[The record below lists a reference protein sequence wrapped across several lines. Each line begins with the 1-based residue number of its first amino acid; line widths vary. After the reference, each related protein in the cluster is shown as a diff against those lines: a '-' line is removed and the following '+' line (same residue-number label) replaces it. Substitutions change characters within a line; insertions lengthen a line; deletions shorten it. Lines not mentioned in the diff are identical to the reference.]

1 LKSLSQSSRNMDMIR
16 LLVIDDQIMFREGLV
31 TLLSMEPDIEVVGEG
46 SNGNEAIALAENLQP
61 DVILMDVRMPICDG
75 VKATKEI
82 NQRFP
87 WIRIMVLTTF
97 NEDEFIS
104 QSLQN
109 GALGY
114 ILKSTPSKQL
124 AATIRSLAQGFGQ
137 LDPAIALKVFSQI
150 DRRKHTPSSKTLQL
164 LDRLNQSEIQ
174 ILKRIGKGN
183 TNREIANEL
192 HLTEGTVK
200 NYVTNVLSYLNLRD
214 RTQAALWVIEN
225 LHD

>member
-1 LKSLSQSSRNMDMIR
+1 MNMIR
-16 LLVIDDQIMFREGLV
+16 LLVVDDQIMFREGLV
-31 TLLSMEPDIEVVGEG
+31 SLLSLEPDIEVVGEG
-46 SNGNEAIALAENLQP
+46 GNGNEAIALAENLQP

-82 NQRFP
+82 HQRFP

-97 NEDEFIS
+97 NEDQFIS

-114 ILKSTPSKQL
+114 ILKSTPSRQL
-124 AATIRSLAQGFGQ
+124 AAIIRSLAQGFGQ
-137 LDPAIALKVFSQI
+137 LDPAIVLKVFAQI
-150 DRRKHTPSSKTLQL
+150 DRRKHTHSSEALQL
-164 LDRLNQSEIQ
+164 LGRLNQSEIQ

-200 NYVTNVLSYLNLRD
+200 NYVTNVLTYLNLRD
-214 RTQAALWVIEN
+214 RTQVALWVMEN